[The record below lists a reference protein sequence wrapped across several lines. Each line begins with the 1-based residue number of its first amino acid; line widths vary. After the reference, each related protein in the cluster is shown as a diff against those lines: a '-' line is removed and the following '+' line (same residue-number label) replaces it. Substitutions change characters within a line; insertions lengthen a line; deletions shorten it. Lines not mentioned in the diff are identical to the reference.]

1 MIAWASYPYEG
12 KVVLVTGAGSE
23 IGRSIAQGFLE

>member
-12 KVVLVTGAGSE
+12 KAVLVTGAGSE